1 MKVKFFDTREYF
13 QTRDSPS
20 VGGCPRVP
28 ARPTS
33 HSPPG
38 TLGQGFR
45 HSRTREQ
52 QEIHLNTKSDKSKIN
67 NNNHNM
73 SFLFVLHFV
82 YIWGW
87 NKSKPEFLYLAQ
99 FLWHFLKVS
108 ISSRGELW
116 RGKYCKGWV
125 TTGARRS
132 LLRSFSFSRNAKIVA
147 GLSTRPLTAES
158 FGQRLAES
166 ISWEGGVMQELMQA
180 GRRSTGR
187 SHLDTPDHLSAGHS
201 NLQSITFCGI
211 MKWA

>member
-1 MKVKFFDTREYF
+1 MIRVKSTTTIITSFF
-13 QTRDSPS
+13 
-20 VGGCPRVP
+20 VP
-28 ARPTS
+28 HR
-33 HSPPG
+33 
-38 TLGQGFR
+38 
-45 HSRTREQ
+45 
-52 QEIHLNTKSDKSKIN
+52 
-67 NNNHNM
+67 
-73 SFLFVLHFV
+73 V

-99 FLWHFLKVS
+99 FLWHSLKVS
-108 ISSRGELW
+108 ISSREELW
-116 RGKYCKGWV
+116 RGKSCKGWV

-187 SHLDTPDHLSAGHS
+187 SHLDTPDHLSPDHS

>member
-1 MKVKFFDTREYF
+1 M
-13 QTRDSPS
+13 P
-20 VGGCPRVP
+20 
-28 ARPTS
+28 
-33 HSPPG
+33 
-38 TLGQGFR
+38 
-45 HSRTREQ
+45 
-52 QEIHLNTKSDKSKIN
+52 
-67 NNNHNM
+67 
-73 SFLFVLHFV
+73 FLFVLHFV

-116 RGKYCKGWV
+116 RGKSCKGWV

-187 SHLDTPDHLSAGHS
+187 SHLDTPDHLSADHS
-201 NLQSITFCGI
+201 NLHPSLSVALWNEVKFNYIDIVAMQSLALICVKLLQRSNLKPPTRAWKSQLLLFL
-211 MKWA
+211 APL